1 MKSKFSILLAILLI
15 PPAASAATFPDVPAT
30 YAHSHAIERLTEMSV
45 VSGNPDGTFRP
56 RDPVNRAAM
65 LAMLYRAA
73 KKTPEKTGGCFPDVQ
88 VGSWYEST
96 VCDAAKNGFVQGYA
110 GIDGAKVFKPGQPV
124 TRAEAIKLA
133 LAVLGIPDSDL
144 SAQVDMYGD
153 VAAADWYARYVHT
166 ALANAILP
174 IPGQEQPNFSPGVI
188 LERGEAAAY
197 VWNALET
204 IRTLPPAVSSSSA
217 AAAAPES
224 VAAAPESAAASSSAL
239 TEIERRA
246 AAALRTI
253 EQEAAAL
260 KRIQENTRSVNMPFS
275 DRGTFDGKLPFSYLF
290 RAADPIMIEV
300 VATIT
305 DWKMGAVTCRLY
317 HLGRSGFSQEYYLG
331 FEDGKN
337 CTIRAALSPGN
348 WRVELT
354 PSMLSAPFSVNV
366 RQITGDGNDGFSQAN
381 VLPMGQVRT
390 NELGAGDL
398 EDWFTFTVPRNPE
411 ITERGGLEMNLSVT
425 GVTRPGC
432 IIYPMDDVDV
442 YGFRGPECEHKYLYP
457 PGTYMVSIRHAQPIS
472 VRQTY
477 TIQIK

>member
-1 MKSKFSILLAILLI
+1 MKSTLSILLAVLLTL
-15 PPAASAATFPDVPAT
+15 AAVSAAAFPDVPAT

-65 LAMLYRAA
+65 LTMLYRAA

-88 VGSWYEST
+88 EGSWYEST
-96 VCDAAKNGFVQGYA
+96 VCDAAQNGFVQGYA
-110 GIDGAKVFKPGQPV
+110 GADGTKAFKPGQPV
-124 TRAEAIKLA
+124 TRAEAIKLT
-133 LAVLGIPDSDL
+133 LAVLGIPDADL
-144 SAQVDMYGD
+144 SAQVDMYSD
-153 VAAADWYARYVHT
+153 VAAADWHARYVHT

-197 VWNALET
+197 VWNALEAT
-204 IRTLPPAVSSSSA
+204 RTLPPAASSSSA
-217 AAAAPES
+217 AAAAPGP
-224 VAAAPESAAASSSAL
+224 AAAVSSSAL

-260 KRIQENTRSVNMPFS
+260 KRIQENTRSVSMPFS

-290 RAADPIMIEV
+290 RAADPVMIEI

-305 DWKMGAVTCRLY
+305 DWKMGAITCRLY

-337 CTIRAALSPGN
+337 CVIRAALSPGN
-348 WRVELT
+348 WRMELT
-354 PSMLSAPFSVNV
+354 PSVPSAPFSVNV
-366 RQITGDGNDGFSQAN
+366 RQVTGDGNDGFSQAKG
-381 VLPMGQVRT
+381 LPIGQVRT
-390 NELGAGDL
+390 DELGAGDL
-398 EDWFTFTVPRNPE
+398 EDWFTFTIPKSPAIME
-411 ITERGGLEMNLSVT
+411 SGGLEMTLSVT
-425 GVTRPGC
+425 SVTRPGC

-442 YGFRGPECEHKYLYP
+442 YGFRGPECEHKYLYT
-457 PGTYMVSIRHAQPIS
+457 PGTYVVSIRHAQPVS
-472 VRQTY
+472 MRQTY